1 MELGEDWQKEYYVWD
16 CCAGTGNLLFGL
28 TEKYRVYAST
38 LDNADVQVMHERI
51 KEKSLD
57 LLDSHVFQFDFL
69 NDSFDRLPQSLQ
81 EIINDPEKRRKLV
94 VYINP
99 PYAEAVA
106 KYREDKTVVLEP
118 DVTLPPVISCLLYT
132 STSPCDGV
140 LNRLSSFVIK
150 K

>member
-1 MELGEDWQKEYYVWD
+1 
-16 CCAGTGNLLFGL
+16 
-28 TEKYRVYAST
+28 
-38 LDNADVQVMHERI
+38 MHERI

-99 PYAEAVA
+99 PYAEAA
-106 KYREDKTVVLEP
+106 DKSTVVGRGKNKTNVA
-118 DVTLPPVISCLLYT
+118 VTNKTYNKYKNRIGIAGREVFAQFFMRIYDEI
-132 STSPCDGV
+132 STSV
-140 LNRLSSFVIK
+140 LAQFSKLKIEQAPN
-150 K
+150 